1 MSLNERERRIRLR
14 LKTDLEHYAARCLK
28 IRTKAGKIEPLLL
41 NRMQR
46 HLHDRIEDQLQ
57 RTGKVRVLILKGRQQ
72 GCSTYVG
79 ARFYHRATHTRGQRV
94 YILTHEQDATDNLF
108 DMVARFHEH
117 CPPLV
122 KAATGASNAKEL
134 DFNKLDSGY
143 SVGTAGTKAAG
154 RSRTLQLF
162 HGSEVA
168 FWPNAASHFA
178 GVVQAVPD
186 LPGTEI
192 ILESTGNG
200 IGGEFH
206 ERWQMAEA
214 GIGDYEAIFVPWFWS
229 DEYARSVDAGFVLD
243 DEESEYATAHELS
256 LEQMAWRRAKV
267 HELKDPLLFRQ
278 EYPATAAE
286 AFQLTGHDS
295 FIKSEVVLAARKAT
309 CEAIGPLV
317 IGADPARFGDDRF
330 SLAFRRGRKVL
341 KIESRS
347 KVGTVKGANWIKQVI
362 DADEPARVFIDLG
375 GVGAGTYDILHSWG
389 APYDKIVRGV
399 NFGGEPQEPVRYVPG
414 GGKEPG
420 PRNRRAEMWERSRD
434 WLGAAGGA
442 DIPDSD
448 SLQADACAPGYSYD
462 MHQRLV
468 LESKEH
474 MRSRGLRSPD
484 EWDAVALTFAE
495 PVKEVRRQAQEP
507 ERRRYVEMGGSADGR
522 GWMAI

>member
-1 MSLNERERRIRLR
+1 MSLNERERSIRLR
-14 LKTDLEHYAARCLK
+14 LKSDLEHYASRCLK
-28 IRTKAGKIEPLLL
+28 IRTKAGTIVPLFF

-46 HLHDRIEDQLQ
+46 HLHAKLEEQRE
-57 RTGKVRVLILKGRQQ
+57 RTGKVRAVVLKGRQQ

-79 ARFYHRATHTRGQRV
+79 ARYYQRATHSRGQRV

-108 DMVARFHEH
+108 DMVDRFHQH

-122 KAATGASNAKEL
+122 KAHTGASNAKEL

-192 ILESTGNG
+192 VLESTGNG

-206 ERWQMAEA
+206 ERWQQAEA
-214 GIGDYEAIFVPWFWS
+214 GIGDYQAVFVPWHWS
-229 DEYARSVDAGFVLD
+229 DEYCREVGVDFVLD
-243 DEESEYATAHELS
+243 DEERDYAAMHGLS
-256 LEQMAWRRAKV
+256 PGQMAWRRAKI
-267 HELKDPLLFRQ
+267 HELKDPMLFRQ

-295 FIKSEVVLAARKAT
+295 FIKPGIVLAARKAT
-309 CEAIGPLV
+309 CEGVGPLV

-330 SLAFRRGRKVL
+330 SLAWRRGRKVS
-341 KIESRS
+341 KIESRA
-347 KVGTVKGANWIKQVI
+347 KVGTVEGANWLKQVI
-362 DADEPARVFIDLG
+362 DVDQPARVFIDLG
-375 GVGAGTYDILHSWG
+375 GVGAGTFDVLHSWG
-389 APYDKIVRGV
+389 APYDKLVVGV
-399 NFGGEPQEPVRYVPG
+399 NFGGEPQEPIRYLPG

-434 WLGAAGGA
+434 WLEAEGGA
-442 DIPDSD
+442 DIPDLD
-448 SLQADACAPGYSYD
+448 SLQSDACAPGYNYD
-462 MHQRLV
+462 MHQRLL

-474 MRSRGLRSPD
+474 MRSRGVRSPD
-484 EWDAVALTFAE
+484 EWDAVVLTFAA
-495 PVKEVRRQAQEP
+495 PVKEIRKREP
-507 ERRRYVEMGGSADGR
+507 VVEQRRYGEASGSPGL
-522 GWMAI
+522 GWLAS